1 MHTTIDSYLASGGL
15 DLLPWELDGEE
26 TTLREILQHDDIRC
40 APVLLL
46 LHRRRTGGLTLCGYE
61 STAAATEDARNVIFG
76 EQAAAAVFERSKDG
90 TGRGFTIAWT
100 LGEVEESQLPQMVAD
115 TPLRRTEI
123 LQRAVARC
131 ARPFR
136 GVWDRRV
143 EFNEGLVPLDGLK
156 SHDARYAILGW
167 SSFEV
172 KITVD
177 LMDSL
182 DELPEHIHRNVWRYH
197 DWIGIWDLSKDRA
210 VEPAL
215 AARLVPIVR
224 RSSRKASM

>member
-1 MHTTIDSYLASGGL
+1 MHTTIDSYIGSEGL
-15 DLLPWELDGEE
+15 DLLSWELDGEE
-26 TTLREILQHDDIRC
+26 TTLREILQHDDVRS

-46 LHRRRTGGLTLCGYE
+46 LHRRRTGGLTLCGCA

-90 TGRGFTIAWT
+90 TG
-100 LGEVEESQLPQMVAD
+100 
-115 TPLRRTEI
+115 
-123 LQRAVARC
+123 AVARC
-131 ARPFR
+131 AKPFR
-136 GVWDRRV
+136 DVWDRRV
-143 EFNEGLVPLDGLK
+143 EFNQGLVPLDGLK

-167 SSFEV
+167 SSFEM